1 MLRSWLCYSN
11 GVDDVEKLFFI
22 NSPNHGIVNIVQ
34 IGNCMILPQYYILS
48 QMILLTISD
57 NRNLSTPP
65 PLYSLM

>member
-1 MLRSWLCYSN
+1 
-11 GVDDVEKLFFI
+11 
-22 NSPNHGIVNIVQ
+22 
-34 IGNCMILPQYYILS
+34 MILPQYYILS